1 MTVIPRPEFEF
12 VDLPGR
18 RAADPL
24 HDVPSASSLRIVQMA
39 RIDGRRA
46 HVHPH
51 SEEVVVVAAG
61 HGRAWIDG
69 EWFSVATGDVVRI
82 AAGVPHA
89 TVPDEHSQMEL
100 VCFFPHPNLS
110 KNIEDTDIEVS

>member
-1 MTVIPRPEFEF
+1 MTVTSRPEFEF

-24 HDVPSASSLRIVQMA
+24 KDVPSASSLRIVQMA
-39 RIDGRRA
+39 RIEGRRA

-61 HGRAWIDG
+61 HGRAWIGG

-82 AAGVPHA
+82 AGQGGPRHRARRAHRDGADLFLPA
-89 TVPDEHSQMEL
+89 PEPAE
-100 VCFFPHPNLS
+100 
-110 KNIEDTDIEVS
+110 NIEDTDIE

>member
-1 MTVIPRPEFEF
+1 MTVRPRAQFEF
-12 VDLPGR
+12 KDLPGR
-18 RAADPL
+18 QAADPL
-24 HDVPSASSLRIVQMA
+24 EDVASASSLRIVQML
-39 RIDGRRA
+39 RTPGRRA

-61 HGRAWIDG
+61 HGHAFIDG
-69 EWFSVATGDVVRI
+69 EWFAVATGDVVRI
-82 AAGVPHA
+82 PAGVPHA
-89 TVPDEHSQMEL
+89 TVPDEHTQMEL